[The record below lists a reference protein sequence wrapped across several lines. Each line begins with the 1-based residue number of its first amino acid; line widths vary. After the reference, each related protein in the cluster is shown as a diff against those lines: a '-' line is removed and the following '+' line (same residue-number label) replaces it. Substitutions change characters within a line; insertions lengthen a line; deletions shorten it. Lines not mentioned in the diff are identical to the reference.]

1 MPEIVASS
9 NCEEG
14 GEEEDVKVSQVS
26 RKALAICRLESC
38 LIILMANTP
47 PMGEEEV
54 EAPPSLHFAAC
65 L

>member
-14 GEEEDVKVSQVS
+14 GEEEDVEVS

-38 LIILMANTP
+38 LIIPMANTP
-47 PMGEEEV
+47 PMGEGEV